1 LPWLAVS
8 ENSRVDMEL
17 SYYPGCTIKTRARNF
32 EDSAMAV
39 IHELGV
45 NMVGLPRWNCCG
57 TVYSLADDDLVHHV
71 ASVRNLMHVRKQ
83 GHEKVVTLCAFCY
96 NTLHRANEIMR
107 DNVDKRFA
115 INSFMDEEAAYEGQV
130 SVSHLLQVLRDD
142 IGLEKI
148 SARVT
153 KPLDGMKVASYYGC
167 TLLRPQS
174 AAIDSPENPTVL
186 QNLVKALGG
195 TPIDFPFATEC
206 CGSFQ
211 VVDNRDFVSE
221 RAYEIINSAR
231 KNGAEVI
238 LVSCPLCE
246 FNLRQAQVKLKQK
259 YADFNGLAILY
270 FTQLMALAFG
280 LDINVNDFELNS
292 TETREWLRNRKL
304 VT

>member
-1 LPWLAVS
+1 
-8 ENSRVDMEL
+8 MEL

-39 IHELGV
+39 LHELGV
-45 NMVGLPRWNCCG
+45 NMVELPRWNCCG

-96 NTLHRANEIMR
+96 NTLRRANDIMR
-107 DNVDKRFA
+107 DNADKRFA
-115 INSFMDEEAAYEGQV
+115 INSFMDEEDAYEGQV

-148 SARVT
+148 SARVK
-153 KPLDGMKVASYYGC
+153 KPLDGIKVASYYGC

-186 QNLVKALGG
+186 QNLVKALGA

-221 RAYEIINSAR
+221 RAYEIINFAR

-246 FNLRQAQVKLKQK
+246 FNLRQAQAKLKQK

-280 LDINVNDFELNS
+280 LDISVNDFELNS
-292 TETREWLRNRKL
+292 LETQDWLKKKKL
-304 VT
+304 VV